1 MSKYQ
6 NWTKISLSRQDTRD
20 LYECLREVV
29 NRENANLRLLLPLLA
44 SSFPDFLPLEH
55 TFDGGRFTTSTSTTI
70 KEIPIAKSS
79 KSDKRHLKRS
89 IQTDPDKSR
98 LNLSVI
104 KVKGILHYRLFVSFR
119 LGSGYTVP
127 ILRTDTNILQISDND
142 FSLKRECPAHK
153 FLSCSYEGKILT
165 YKEYIENINKNSS
178 FWSFSEKEIDPN
190 GISDQVNILNKSNN
204 YIALSIL
211 EKLHDLS
218 KKDVM
223 INKQPLSGNPG
234 NTTIVNRCLTIFET
248 SSEIKSVVDTLIDHD
263 SFAQS
268 IDNQSIIN

>member
-1 MSKYQ
+1 MSKHQ
-6 NWTKISLSRQDTRD
+6 NWTKIILSKQDTRE
-20 LYECLREVV
+20 LYECLREIV
-29 NRENANLRLLLPLLA
+29 NRENAILRLLLPLLA

-70 KEIPIAKSS
+70 KEIPVAKSS

-104 KVKGILHYRLFVSFR
+104 KVKGILHYRLFVSYR

-127 ILRTDTNILQISDND
+127 ILRTDTNILQISDNE

-153 FLSCSYEGKILT
+153 YLSCSYEGKILT
-165 YKEYIENINKNSS
+165 YKEYIEKINKNSS

-190 GISDQVNILNKSNN
+190 NGISEQVNILNKSNN
-204 YIALSIL
+204 YISRSIL
-211 EKLHDLS
+211 EKLHDLP

-223 INKQPLSGNPG
+223 INKQPLSGN
-234 NTTIVNRCLTIFET
+234 TAIVNRCLTIFET
-248 SSEIKSVVDTLIDHD
+248 STDIKSIVDTLIDHD
-263 SFAQS
+263 SFTQS
-268 IDNQSIIN
+268 IDNQLIN